1 MRGVF
6 FVFFSFWFERA
17 GASERKRHQEEE
29 EEEEEEENAHSK
41 KQTNSEKNVSGG
53 LKPLLALLASRNGN
67 LQHNAAFALY
77 GLADSDDNVA
87 PLVREGAV
95 QALLDCELLVQPSK
109 DCVQKT
115 LKRLEDKARAP
126 AVLATVLFAM
136 RGGDRAARERVAAA
150 LARLVTRDEDLRSV
164 FVDRRGLDV
173 LLGLLTDP
181 SRCPRAQREA
191 SGALFE
197 LARKANATA
206 PIDCAPAPPTPQVY
220 LGVSFFF
227 FSRSRERTQGKQ
239 KTKKTKPQP
248 RPRPRLFQKKT
259 KKTSSFFSKQEQY
272 VNNPTLSDVTFVV
285 EGRTFHAHR
294 IALLAS
300 SDTFRAMFDG
310 HYREK
315 DASEIPI
322 PNISWPVFEAM
333 MRCVYTGSVE
343 VEPALA
349 QDLLRAADQ
358 YMVRRFDF
366 FLDFFFFPL
375 LLLSRR
381 VSEWGRKKPKNSKP
395 LFPFSEKSPP
405 SQNQLEGLKRLCE
418 ASLAGSLTVQGLRAT
433 YELSEAFSAPQLG
446 RRCVLFALERYDAV
460 SAALEPAGFCALMRR
475 MVPKLRE
482 SLTEQMV
489 LKKEQQQAEGGAAG
503 TAAATATAV
512 TATAGGGGGGA

>member
-1 MRGVF
+1 LSDFERGKELTWKKKKNVFQGVHYEAVGVF
-6 FVFFSFWFERA
+6 GNLVHSSQGIKRRVLEEGALQPVIGLLSSRCGESQREAALLLGQFATTEPDFKAKIVQRGAVPPLVEMLSAGDAQLQEMAAFALGRLAQNADNQAGVVQAGERSFFCFFSFWFERA
-17 GASERKRHQEEE
+17 GASERKRHQEDEGKEE
-29 EEEEEEENAHSK
+29 GEEEEEEENAHSK

-227 FSRSRERTQGKQ
+227 FFPGVERGHKENKRRRKRNLNLDLDLAFSKKKKRLPSSPNRSSMSTTPPSPTSPSSSKGGPSTRTASLSSLPPTPSARCSTATTARRTRRRSRSR
-239 KTKKTKPQP
+239 
-248 RPRPRLFQKKT
+248 
-259 KKTSSFFSKQEQY
+259 TSA
-272 VNNPTLSDVTFVV
+272 
-285 EGRTFHAHR
+285 GR
-294 IALLAS
+294 S
-300 SDTFRAMFDG
+300 
-310 HYREK
+310 
-315 DASEIPI
+315 
-322 PNISWPVFEAM
+322 
-333 MRCVYTGSVE
+333 
-343 VEPALA
+343 
-349 QDLLRAADQ
+349 
-358 YMVRRFDF
+358 
-366 FLDFFFFPL
+366 
-375 LLLSRR
+375 SRR
-381 VSEWGRKKPKNSKP
+381 
-395 LFPFSEKSPP
+395 
-405 SQNQLEGLKRLCE
+405 
-418 ASLAGSLTVQGLRAT
+418 
-433 YELSEAFSAPQLG
+433 
-446 RRCVLFALERYDAV
+446 
-460 SAALEPAGFCALMRR
+460 
-475 MVPKLRE
+475 
-482 SLTEQMV
+482 
-489 LKKEQQQAEGGAAG
+489 
-503 TAAATATAV
+503 
-512 TATAGGGGGGA
+512 

>member
-1 MRGVF
+1 MPPLVEMLSAGDAQLQEMAAFALGRLAQNADNQAGVVQAGERSF
-6 FVFFSFWFERA
+6 FCFFSFWFERA
-17 GASERKRHQEEE
+17 GASERKRHQEDEGKEE
-29 EEEEEEENAHSK
+29 GEEEEEEENAHSK

-220 LGVSFFF
+220 LGVSFFSF
-227 FSRSRERTQGKQ
+227 FPGVERGHKEN
-239 KTKKTKPQP
+239 KRRRKRNLNLDLDLAFSKK
-248 RPRPRLFQKKT
+248 
-259 KKTSSFFSKQEQY
+259 KKTSSFFSK
-272 VNNPTLSDVTFVV
+272 
-285 EGRTFHAHR
+285 
-294 IALLAS
+294 
-300 SDTFRAMFDG
+300 
-310 HYREK
+310 
-315 DASEIPI
+315 
-322 PNISWPVFEAM
+322 
-333 MRCVYTGSVE
+333 
-343 VEPALA
+343 
-349 QDLLRAADQ
+349 
-358 YMVRRFDF
+358 
-366 FLDFFFFPL
+366 
-375 LLLSRR
+375 
-381 VSEWGRKKPKNSKP
+381 
-395 LFPFSEKSPP
+395 
-405 SQNQLEGLKRLCE
+405 
-418 ASLAGSLTVQGLRAT
+418 
-433 YELSEAFSAPQLG
+433 
-446 RRCVLFALERYDAV
+446 
-460 SAALEPAGFCALMRR
+460 
-475 MVPKLRE
+475 
-482 SLTEQMV
+482 
-489 LKKEQQQAEGGAAG
+489 
-503 TAAATATAV
+503 
-512 TATAGGGGGGA
+512 

>member
-1 MRGVF
+1 MHSSQGIKRRVLEEGALQPVIGLLSSRCGESQREAALLLGQFATTEPDFKAKIVQRGAVPPLVEMLSAGDAQLQEMAAFALGRLAQNADNQAGVVQAGERRF
-6 FVFFSFWFERA
+6 FRFFSVLVRA
-17 GASERKRHQEEE
+17 SGSKRAEARHQEEEGKEEEE

-164 FVDRRGLDV
+164 FVDRRGLDL

-227 FSRSRERTQGKQ
+227 FPRSRERTQGKQ

-248 RPRPRLFQKKT
+248 RPRPRLFQKK
-259 KKTSSFFSKQEQY
+259 KKRLPSSPNRSSMSTTPPSLTSPSSSKGGPSTRTASLSSLP
-272 VNNPTLSDVTFVV
+272 PTPSARCSMATTARRTRRRSRSRTSA
-285 EGRTFHAHR
+285 GR
-294 IALLAS
+294 S
-300 SDTFRAMFDG
+300 
-310 HYREK
+310 
-315 DASEIPI
+315 
-322 PNISWPVFEAM
+322 
-333 MRCVYTGSVE
+333 
-343 VEPALA
+343 
-349 QDLLRAADQ
+349 
-358 YMVRRFDF
+358 
-366 FLDFFFFPL
+366 
-375 LLLSRR
+375 SRR
-381 VSEWGRKKPKNSKP
+381 
-395 LFPFSEKSPP
+395 
-405 SQNQLEGLKRLCE
+405 
-418 ASLAGSLTVQGLRAT
+418 
-433 YELSEAFSAPQLG
+433 
-446 RRCVLFALERYDAV
+446 
-460 SAALEPAGFCALMRR
+460 
-475 MVPKLRE
+475 
-482 SLTEQMV
+482 
-489 LKKEQQQAEGGAAG
+489 
-503 TAAATATAV
+503 
-512 TATAGGGGGGA
+512 